1 MNLKYSF
8 LLIASIFVT
17 MIHGQAPHY
26 NLISVFTNQREEI
39 TSFINNVLRQLPA
52 KKMLELV
59 DCLKQESKYEL
70 DDVQLYEKMCN
81 KIMPLR
87 SCLDIT
93 KIINLINF
101 QK

>member
-1 MNLKYSF
+1 
-8 LLIASIFVT
+8 
-17 MIHGQAPHY
+17 
-26 NLISVFTNQREEI
+26 
-39 TSFINNVLRQLPA
+39 
-52 KKMLELV
+52 MLELV

-70 DDVQLYEKMCN
+70 YDVQLYEKMCN

-101 QK
+101 QKNILGEQIESLLGDISAVQNCLEIGTPGTYVSTIKNSIINGEICVILEQSKIT